1 MSKFMTGFESG
12 RQTVAIHIFP
22 NISRKKGFPLKTII
36 FSQLMKYNMRNI
48 FLEKSHTQCGEE
60 TIPRPFS
67 KK

>member
-22 NISRKKGFPLKTII
+22 NISRKKGFPLKTIT